1 MKAEHLKSL
10 QAARRERQA
19 IALATWLDD
28 GAGVLARPGETV
40 EPAALD
46 EALRSAFADD
56 RSATVKI
63 DGRDVFIHVFN
74 PPLRLMAIG
83 AVHIAEPLARYAAI
97 AGYDVILIDPRR
109 AFADRD
115 RFPGVTVMDAWPDEA
130 LAGLKPDRRSAIVT
144 LTHDPKID
152 DPALHTALRSGAF
165 YVGSLGST
173 RTHAKRVERLKEAG
187 FGDDEIGRIH
197 APVGLDIGAK
207 TPQEIALSIMSE
219 IVAVR
224 QGKVA

>member
-1 MKAEHLKSL
+1 VKVGHLKEL
-10 QAARRERQA
+10 QAARRERRA
-19 IALATWLDD
+19 IALVTWLDD
-28 GAGVLARPGETV
+28 GAEVLAAPGDALEPADLLDAVNQAFQNDRSGTV
-40 EPAALD
+40 E
-46 EALRSAFADD
+46 
-56 RSATVKI
+56 VG
-63 DGRDVFIHVFN
+63 GREVFVHVYN
-74 PPLRLMAIG
+74 PPLRLMVIG

-97 AGYDVILIDPRR
+97 AGYDVTLIDPRR

-130 LAGLKPDRRSAIVT
+130 LAALKPDGRSAIVT

-152 DPALHTALRSGAF
+152 DPALHTALRSSAF

-173 RTHAKRVERLKEAG
+173 RTHAKRVARLAEDG
-187 FGDDEIGRIH
+187 FSESEIARIH

-207 TPQEIALSIMSE
+207 TPQEIALSIMAE

-224 QGKVA
+224 QGKAP

>member
-1 MKAEHLKSL
+1 VKTAHLRSL
-10 QAARRERQA
+10 QAARRERKA

-28 GAGVLARPGETV
+28 GAEVLARPGEMV
-40 EPAALD
+40 EPAELNQALQ
-46 EALRSAFADD
+46 SAFADD
-56 RSATVKI
+56 RSSTVAI
-63 DGRDVFIHVFN
+63 DDRDVFIHVFN
-74 PPLRLMAIG
+74 PPPRLMAIG

-130 LAGLKPDRRSAIVT
+130 LANLTPDRRSAIVT

-187 FGDDEIGRIH
+187 FGDAEIGRIH